1 MRGLIGAGLLGGG
14 GGGKDG
20 TKESVGSIAL
30 ALLLDTQR
38 SRVQLRKENVLVAS
52 IAVNMLIWIQSS
64 EWMVTY
70 ACCAKLCQLIEI
82 LDFIPDKNDKLE
94 SGSATVR
101 YVVTVD
107 S

>member
-1 MRGLIGAGLLGGG
+1 MMRGLIGAGLLGGG

-64 EWMVTY
+64 EWMVT
-70 ACCAKLCQLIEI
+70 CMLCE
-82 LDFIPDKNDKLE
+82 
-94 SGSATVR
+94 TVSVDRNSRFLSLTKMTNLSQAVQR
-101 YVVTVD
+101 YGMW
-107 S
+107 